1 MVIICSRR
9 GWFLC
14 RTLSSKKLKAHIGKS
29 EMRRG
34 RVKVYISVGFLHI
47 SEINKILGKVGIT
60 NMAYLTTTGSGQPV
74 LILKEGTTRSRGK
87 EAQRNNIMAA
97 RVIGEVLKTTL
108 GPRGMDKM
116 LIDSLGDITI
126 TNDGAAILKEID
138 VEHPAAKMMVEIAKT
153 QDDMVGDGTT
163 SAVVLASEL
172 LKRAEE
178 LLEQNIHPTI
188 LVSGFRKAS
197 QKAIEVINKTA
208 VPLDINDRKTLL
220 KVALTSMSSKAIGG
234 AKDHLAEISID
245 AVKQIAEQRGEKTIA
260 DIDNIQLI
268 KKTGKSLLETE
279 LIQGIIIDKEV
290 VNPGMLKMK
299 ENAKIALIDSALEI
313 EKTEISA
320 EIRIKDP
327 TQMKAFLD
335 QENDMMQD
343 MVVKIKASGAN
354 VIFCQKGI
362 DDMVQHFLAKEG
374 IIAARRVK
382 ESDMEKLARAT
393 GGRIISD
400 LDDLK
405 KADLGSAGLVEERK
419 IGDDKMIFVEKC
431 KDPHSVAILIRA
443 GLERMVDEAERAMT
457 DSLSVVSDVIE
468 NSQIV
473 PGGGAIEIEI
483 AKELRKYATKVGGR
497 EQLAVEAFADAVEV
511 IPRTLAE
518 NAGLEPIDI
527 LVELRSTHDKADGKF
542 TGINV
547 FTGKLQDSVAN
558 GVIEPIVVKEQA
570 IKSAAESA
578 AMILRIDDVITAKAP
593 KAPAGGPGGM
603 PGGMGEE

>member
-1 MVIICSRR
+1 
-9 GWFLC
+9 
-14 RTLSSKKLKAHIGKS
+14 
-29 EMRRG
+29 
-34 RVKVYISVGFLHI
+34 
-47 SEINKILGKVGIT
+47 
-60 NMAYLTTTGSGQPV
+60 MAYLTTTNSGQPV

-172 LKRAEE
+172 LRKAEE
-178 LLEQNIHPTI
+178 LLDQNIHPTI
-188 LVSGFRKAS
+188 LVSGYRKAS
-197 QKAIEVINKTA
+197 VKAIEAIGKMA
-208 VPLDINDRKTLL
+208 VPLDVNDRKTLL
-220 KVALTSMSSKAIGG
+220 KVALTSMSSKAVGS
-234 AKDHLAEISID
+234 AKDHLAEISVD
-245 AVKQIAEQRGEKTIA
+245 AVSQIAEKRGDKTIA
-260 DIDNIQLI
+260 DIDNIQLV
-268 KKTGKSLLETE
+268 KKTGKSLLETQ

-290 VNPGMLKMK
+290 VSPGMPKVK
-299 ENAKIALIDSALEI
+299 ENAKIALLDSALEI
-313 EKTEISA
+313 EKTEITA

-327 TQMKAFLD
+327 SQMKAFLD
-335 QENDMMQD
+335 QETDMMQD
-343 MVVKIKASGAN
+343 MVTKIKASGAD

-362 DDMVQHFLAKEG
+362 DDMVQHFLSKAG
-374 IIAARRVK
+374 IMAARRVK

-393 GGRIISD
+393 GGRIVSD

-405 KADLGSAGLVEERK
+405 KADLGLAGHVEERK

-457 DSLSVVSDVIE
+457 DSLSVVSDVLE
-468 NSQIV
+468 NNKIV
-473 PGGGAIEIEI
+473 AGGGAVEIEI

-527 LVELRSTHDKADGKF
+527 LAELRQVHDKESGKYM
-542 TGINV
+542 GINV
-547 FTGKLQDSVAN
+547 FTGKLQDCIEN

-578 AMILRIDDVITAKAP
+578 TMILRIDDVITSKAP
-593 KAPAGGPGGM
+593 KGGPGGPGGM

>member
-1 MVIICSRR
+1 
-9 GWFLC
+9 
-14 RTLSSKKLKAHIGKS
+14 
-29 EMRRG
+29 
-34 RVKVYISVGFLHI
+34 
-47 SEINKILGKVGIT
+47 
-60 NMAYLTTTGSGQPV
+60 MAYLTTTGSGQPV

-163 SAVVLASEL
+163 TAVVLASEL
-172 LKRAEE
+172 LKKAEE
-178 LLEQNIHPTI
+178 LLDQNIHPTI
-188 LVSGFRKAS
+188 LVSGYRKAS
-197 QKAIEVINKTA
+197 QKAIEVINKIA
-208 VPLDINDRKTLL
+208 IPLDVNDRKTLL
-220 KVALTSMSSKAIGG
+220 KVALTSMSSKSVGSARE
-234 AKDHLAEISID
+234 HLAEISID
-245 AVKQIAEQRGEKTIA
+245 AVKQIAEQRGDKTIA
-260 DIDNIQLI
+260 DIDNIQLV
-268 KKTGKSLLETE
+268 KKTGKSLLETQ
-279 LIQGIIIDKEV
+279 LIRGIIIDKEV
-290 VNPGMLKMK
+290 VNPGMPKTK
-299 ENAKIALIDSALEI
+299 ENAKILLLDAALEI

-327 TQMKAFLD
+327 SQMKAFLD
-335 QENDMMQD
+335 QENDMMQK
-343 MVVKIKASGAN
+343 MVTKVKASGADI
-354 VIFCQKGI
+354 VFCQKGI
-362 DDMVQHFLAKEG
+362 DDMVQHFLTKAG
-374 IIAARRVK
+374 IMAARRVK

-393 GGRIISD
+393 GARIISD

-405 KADLGSAGLVEERK
+405 AADLGLAGLVDERK

-468 NSQIV
+468 NNKIV
-473 PGGGAIEIEI
+473 PGGGAVEIEV

-518 NAGLEPIDI
+518 NAGLQPIDI
-527 LVELRSTHDKADGKF
+527 LVELRSKHDTADGKNI
-542 TGINV
+542 GINV
-547 FTGKLQDSVAN
+547 FTGKLQNSIEE

-578 AMILRIDDVITAKAP
+578 AMILRIDDVITAKSP
-593 KAPAGGPGGM
+593 KGGPGGPGGM
-603 PGGMGEE
+603 PGGMAAKNKPNLHNFSFLILNT